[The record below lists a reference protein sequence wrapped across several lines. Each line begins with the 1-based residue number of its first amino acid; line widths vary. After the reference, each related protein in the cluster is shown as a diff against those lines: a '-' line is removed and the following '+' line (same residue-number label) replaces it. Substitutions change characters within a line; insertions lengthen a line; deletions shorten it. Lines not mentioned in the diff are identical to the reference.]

1 VLEKIFTTVGVAGF
15 LALFQATGA
24 GFIRGSWSLIT
35 EARRQS
41 KYGQL
46 AGGIGIGLFGS
57 AWSLF
62 PIVIASGIS
71 GLTGGI
77 AQSVILGVLLWSVF
91 APLREAAVEEKVATG
106 APAPRGEQPPAAAGP
121 LPGAGSLRNRLL
133 PALTTL
139 LIALAYLLTLWGI
152 ALPGVSGE
160 WLSLL
165 VKVEFL
171 VIHSFPFLAL
181 ITLPRLKW
189 RRWRIFQWFLFVTWM
204 CLYLAFA
211 VADESG
217 LAGIAA
223 FLVATAGTYLGFLLR
238 WTDIRRIA
246 ALAKRWLVSFILFM
260 AAAGI
265 AGSEDWRFSRALLLH
280 GLIYFAAVG
289 LMELS
294 GLYDRDWLR
303 PFRRSLADR
312 TPLSGA

>member
-1 VLEKIFTTVGVAGF
+1 VLEKIFTTVGLAGF
-15 LALFQATGA
+15 LALFQAPGA
-24 GFIRGSWSLIT
+24 GFLRGAWSLIT

-46 AGGIGIGLFGS
+46 AGGIFIGLFG
-57 AWSLF
+57 AVWSLF

-71 GLTGGI
+71 GWTGGI

-91 APLREAAVEEKVATG
+91 VPLREASDEKVVA
-106 APAPRGEQPPAAAGP
+106 AVSPQPRRRPPSTTVEP
-121 LPGAGSLRNRLL
+121 LPGAGRLRNRLL

-139 LIALAYLLTLWGI
+139 LIALAYLLALQGVR
-152 ALPGVSGE
+152 LPGVSGE

-189 RRWRIFQWFLFVTWM
+189 RRWRIFQWFLFITWM

-217 LAGIAA
+217 LAGTTA

-238 WTDIRRIA
+238 WTYIRRIA
-246 ALAKRWLVSFILFM
+246 ALARRWLVSFILFM

-280 GLIYFAAVG
+280 GLLYFAAVG
-289 LMELS
+289 LLELS
-294 GLYDRDWLR
+294 GLYDREWLR
-303 PFRRSLADR
+303 PFR
-312 TPLSGA
+312 TPLPDPAEPTN

>member
-1 VLEKIFTTVGVAGF
+1 MLEKIFTTVGVAGF
-15 LALFQATGA
+15 LAVFQATGA
-24 GFIRGSWSLIT
+24 GFIRGSWSLIS

-71 GLTGGI
+71 GWTGGI
-77 AQSVILGVLLWSVF
+77 AQTVILGVLLWSVF
-91 APLREAAVEEKVATG
+91 VPLRAAGDEGKRGTGPPEPGGEKPPATTE
-106 APAPRGEQPPAAAGP
+106 PPPAAG
-121 LPGAGSLRNRLL
+121 GLRNRLL

-139 LIALAYLLTLWGI
+139 LIALAYLLALRGLW
-152 ALPGVSGE
+152 LPGVSGD

-238 WTDIRRIA
+238 WSDARRIA
-246 ALAKRWLVSFILFM
+246 ALAKRWLMSFILFM

-265 AGSEDWRFSRALLLH
+265 AGSEDWRLSSALLLH
-280 GLIYFAAVG
+280 GLLYFAAVG
-289 LMELS
+289 LLEAS
-294 GLYDRDWLR
+294 GLYDRDWLGS
-303 PFRRSLADR
+303 FRKAS
-312 TPLSGA
+312 PG